1 MKKKKERKVKMKGY
15 QSSHMH
21 RGCEETENIRER
33 KETEERK
40 GLKAMLL
47 YLRNR
52 KYLAWIIQTMLDYL

>member
-1 MKKKKERKVKMKGY
+1 MNGY

-21 RGCEETENIRER
+21 RGFEETENIRER

-52 KYLAWIIQTMLDYL
+52 KYLA